1 MRVTTF
7 WMEDLAFDSEVNGH
21 HIVLDA
27 DDSVGG
33 KDRGPR
39 PKNLVLASLTGCTGM
54 DVISILNKMR
64 VKVDSFR
71 VIADGEAATEH
82 PKVFNKIHLI
92 YEFKGKDLPMDKL
105 KKAVELSQ
113 NRYCPVSAMLK
124 NVLDLSYEIKVI

>member
-1 MRVTTF
+1 
-7 WMEDLAFDSEVNGH
+7 MEDLAFDSEVNGH
-21 HIVLDA
+21 HIILDA

>member
-1 MRVTTF
+1 MQVTTS
-7 WMEDLAFDSEVNGH
+7 WIEDLAFDSEVNGH
-21 HIVLDA
+21 HIILDA
-27 DDSVGG
+27 EENVGG

-54 DVISILNKMR
+54 DVISILFKMR

-71 VIADGEAATEH
+71 VIAEGEAATEH
-82 PKVFNKIHLI
+82 PKVFTKIHII

-105 KKAVELSQ
+105 TKAVELSQ

-124 NVLDLSYEIKVI
+124 NILDLSYEIKVI

>member
-21 HIVLDA
+21 HIILDA

>member
-1 MRVTTF
+1 MRVTTS

-82 PKVFNKIHLI
+82 PKVFTKIHLI

-105 KKAVELSQ
+105 TKAVELSQ

>member
-1 MRVTTF
+1 
-7 WMEDLAFDSEVNGH
+7 MEDLAFDSEVNGH